1 MLETAQPTKYFGMEG
16 EDPSA
21 PPWGHGNYVGPYW
34 SNGQIQESVEWGDKE
49 PIDELDELA
58 RQHDAA
64 YARFKD
70 RPRREAADLI
80 FATEA
85 RKLNRKLGG
94 ALTSDPRFAA
104 AMVEYGNY
112 AGRQVAKLASDVG
125 SGFKLGLGPLAG
137 VLKFGVDN
145 IREMNQRVHGTHLRK
160 ELEQVRAF
168 YNTDPRLSGKTRS
181 TDPGQIKVTK
191 VAREESKPVIDR
203 GNRTQTHGSSVNPPP
218 LSKAAVEPPNPGG
231 PSEKLLWPSKQAKKF
246 AKYIALRNASIAVE
260 TGQKPGTYS
269 TKPKGGKFDSILPE
283 SYKKKKKKKRSS
295 VQPL

>member
-1 MLETAQPTKYFGMEG
+1 MEG

-34 SNGQIQESVEWGDKE
+34 SNGKVQESVEWGDKE

-64 YARFKD
+64 YAHFKD

-94 ALTSDPRFAA
+94 TLTSDPRFAA

-112 AGRQVAKLASDVG
+112 AGRQAAKLATDVG
-125 SGFKLGLGPLAG
+125 TGFKMGLGPLAG

-145 IREMNQRVHGTHLRK
+145 IREMNQRIHGTHLKK
-160 ELEQVRAF
+160 ELETVRAF
-168 YNTDPRLSGKTRS
+168 YNTDPRLIGKTSS
-181 TDPGQIKVTK
+181 TDSGPIKVTK
-191 VAREESKPVIDR
+191 VVHGATPKPIIDR
-203 GNRTQTHGSSVNPPP
+203 GNRPQAYGS
-218 LSKAAVEPPNPGG
+218 AAPQPMRQAAELPNSGG

-269 TKPKGGKFDSILPE
+269 TKPPKGGRFNSVLPD
-283 SYKKKKKKKRSS
+283 SYKKKRKKKRSS